1 MLFLPL
7 LIVPQVLLIAVVLN
21 HLRTPVYCEW
31 LGRQGSDSLHEAP
44 GTLPA
49 HEPGLKVRYQT
60 HRRLSPDD

>member
-31 LGRQGSDSLHEAP
+31 PGRQGSDSLHKAP
-44 GTLPA
+44 GT
-49 HEPGLKVRYQT
+49 YY
-60 HRRLSPDD
+60 RRTSPDLRSALKPVGG